1 MMRRIHAGLHP
12 RALAMDAEGV
22 GPLGGMVLMAVA
34 DEGSVSIAA
43 LTADMGRDKSQMT
56 RLVQMLEGK
65 GLIVRAADPTDRR
78 VSVLSLTPEG
88 RDFVQRIEVVL
99 SETLDDVLAP
109 LSAEERTQFARLV
122 AKL

>member
-1 MMRRIHAGLHP
+1 
-12 RALAMDAEGV
+12 
-22 GPLGGMVLMAVA
+22 MAVA